1 MIVCMGAEPERDYRV
16 SLAELERDAHVP
28 LENQVTGQAE
38 APAESP
44 VSPDRLNRL
53 RAISIAHDGRW

>member
-1 MIVCMGAEPERDYRV
+1 MSEQRRDYRV
-16 SLAELERDAHVP
+16 SLADLERDAHVP
-28 LENQVTGQAE
+28 LEDQVTEQAQ

-53 RAISIAHDGRW
+53 RALSILHDGRW